1 MPVAIPEIPGRNA
14 LALFEETE
22 AGIKSLLRSQHAPL
36 LATLVVLVALF
47 TAASLLYEGFFSLR
61 VVSNLLGDNAFL
73 GIAAVGMTFV
83 ILSGGIDLSVGSMLA
98 FSTILIAT
106 LVQNHQVP
114 APIAML
120 VALIIGASFGALMGF
135 LIQRYELPP
144 FLVTLGGMFFARGM
158 AFVISQE
165 SIGITNKF
173 YDAAQAFGLPLS
185 DRVSLPLTAVIVLVV
200 FAIGAILAHS
210 TRFGR
215 NVFAMGGNEA
225 SARLMGLPVNFTKVA
240 VYALSGLCSAI
251 AGIVATFYMGSG
263 NPAFGVGFELDVI
276 ASVVIGGTL
285 LTGGVGTI
293 AGTLI
298 GVLIFG
304 TIQTALNFD
313 GRLNSWWLRIAI
325 GLLLLLFILFQRFLS
340 RVSALS
346 AQAEGK
352 IEAPKTPAIIHS

>member
-1 MPVAIPEIPGRNA
+1 
-14 LALFEETE
+14 
-22 AGIKSLLRSQHAPL
+22 
-36 LATLVVLVALF
+36 
-47 TAASLLYEGFFSLR
+47 
-61 VVSNLLGDNAFL
+61 
-73 GIAAVGMTFV
+73 
-83 ILSGGIDLSVGSMLA
+83 
-98 FSTILIAT
+98 
-106 LVQNHQVP
+106 
-114 APIAML
+114 
-120 VALIIGASFGALMGF
+120 MGF
-135 LIQRYELPP
+135 LIQRYDLPP

-165 SIGITNKF
+165 SLGITNQF
-173 YDAAQAFGLPLS
+173 YDAAQSFGLPLS
-185 DRVSLPLTAVIVLVV
+185 DRVSLPLTAMLLLVV
-200 FAIGAILAHS
+200 FVLGAILAHS

-215 NVFAMGGNEA
+215 NVFAIGGSES
-225 SARLMGLPVNFTKVA
+225 SARLMGLPVNFTKIA
-240 VYALSGLCSAI
+240 VYGLSGLCSAI

-340 RVSALS
+340 KMSARS
-346 AQAEGK
+346 AATESNFD
-352 IEAPKTPAIIHS
+352 APKPQSINEKQNA